1 MCSPKCVFINHP
13 LTSVVYIL
21 WELWWSVWH
30 QKGLMPHKK
39 ISIWPG
45 HVVHTFTC
53 SCYQVVKFGQRAVL
67 LCGWEGNHR
76 SGQQIKERRFT
87 NIQVTPHFRN
97 WWCRGSPKEPSR
109 WPPNLWTV
117 FSPTDALQ
125 DLEWI
130 LVVRWYTRS
139 NLQQKKINITARTQI
154 QTSHVHITLTGLDT
168 ALLVQWQERNP
179 ACENLASEIFNN
191 SCLEDFWGTELK
203 LELYPEI
210 YAVKQKTKA
219 VMVGVIVVVVVVVT
233 AEW

>member
-1 MCSPKCVFINHP
+1 MDRQKSLPDDHPTCGLCS
-13 LTSVVYIL
+13 
-21 WELWWSVWH
+21 
-30 QKGLMPHKK
+30 
-39 ISIWPG
+39 
-45 HVVHTFTC
+45 
-53 SCYQVVKFGQRAVL
+53 
-67 LCGWEGNHR
+67 
-76 SGQQIKERRFT
+76 
-87 NIQVTPHFRN
+87 
-97 WWCRGSPKEPSR
+97 
-109 WPPNLWTV
+109 
-117 FSPTDALQ
+117 
-125 DLEWI
+125 
-130 LVVRWYTRS
+130 
-139 NLQQKKINITARTQI
+139 LQQMLYKIWNGYLWYVGTPDQIYNRKKINITARTQI